1 MGNCLGV
8 IYMFDLKNKKNKK
21 PYEIIHE
28 SSDMSQEKKNKKTIV
43 KKDTMLNDNIFNIKE
58 DHLSE
63 PIYRKPN
70 I

>member
-21 PYEIIHE
+21 PYTIIHE
-28 SSDMSQEKKNKKTIV
+28 SSHMSQDKIIV

-58 DHLSE
+58 DHHS
-63 PIYRKPN
+63 KPHHT
-70 I
+70 

>member
-21 PYEIIHE
+21 PYEIIQE
-28 SSDMSQEKKNKKTIV
+28 SSDMSQEKKN
-43 KKDTMLNDNIFNIKE
+43 TMLNDNILNIKE

>member
-21 PYEIIHE
+21 PYEIIQE
-28 SSDMSQEKKNKKTIV
+28 SADISQA

-58 DHLSE
+58 DHPSE
-63 PIYRKPN
+63 PIYRKTN
-70 I
+70 MKEFK

>member
-21 PYEIIHE
+21 PYTIIHE
-28 SSDMSQEKKNKKTIV
+28 SSYMSQDKIIV
-43 KKDTMLNDNIFNIKE
+43 KKDTMLNDNINIKE

-63 PIYRKPN
+63 PHHT
-70 I
+70 

>member
-28 SSDMSQEKKNKKTIV
+28 SSYMSQDKIIV
-43 KKDTMLNDNIFNIKE
+43 TKDTMLNDNIFNIKE
-58 DHLSE
+58 DHS
-63 PIYRKPN
+63 KPHHTQSFQ
-70 I
+70 